1 MKITITEADKG
12 DLAEI
17 LALQKKAFT
26 KVAEQLHRFDLPP
39 LFQTEAEITAEFS
52 TGTILKCHAE
62 DGRIIGS
69 VRGVVDDNNFCR
81 IGKLVVDPEFQR
93 RGIGRTLM
101 EAIEK
106 RFAHTAGYV
115 LFSSA
120 DTPESCNLYRQLGY
134 AVIAQKES
142 GGLLMLFM
150 SKPSPAPEAQA

>member
-1 MKITITEADKG
+1 MKITITEAHKG

-39 LFQTEAEITAEFS
+39 LFQTEAEIAAEFA
-52 TGTILKCHAE
+52 TGTILKCHCE

-69 VRGVVDDNNFCR
+69 VRCVIDDNNFCR

-93 RGIGRTLM
+93 RGIGRALM

-115 LFSSA
+115 LFTSA

-134 AVIAQKES
+134 AVIAKKEA

-150 SKPSPAPEAQA
+150 SKVNLAGS